1 MKIRLSR
8 KIWQVVDIEVD
19 LEEIDFIDFHGE
31 PETVSDVKNW
41 VTGADDTAVYGT
53 VEDLVDEQIAEKADW
68 VDEERVEHYLGDWE
82 WEEPKKC

>member
-8 KIWQVVDIEVD
+8 KIWQVVEIEVD
-19 LEEIDFIDFHGE
+19 LEQIDFDEAGE
-31 PETVSDVKNW
+31 PETVRNVEDW
-41 VTGADDTAVYGT
+41 VTMDDSHVAYTT
-53 VEDLVDEQIAEKADW
+53 VRDLVDEQIAEKADW

>member
-19 LEEIDFIDFHGE
+19 LEQIDFYGE
-31 PETVSDVKNW
+31 PEGVSDVENW
-41 VTGADDTAVYGT
+41 VTGADDTAIYGT
-53 VEDLVDEQIAEKADW
+53 VKDLVDEQIAQKADW
-68 VDEERVEHYLGDWE
+68 VDEERVEHYLGDWT

>member
-19 LEEIDFIDFHGE
+19 LEQIDFYDE
-31 PETVSDVKNW
+31 PETVRDVENW
-41 VTGADDTAVYGT
+41 VTGADDTAIYGT
-53 VEDLVDEQIAEKADW
+53 VKDLVDEQIAQKDDW